1 MFSFAPL
8 THLMGGTPNIFELLL
23 EIAKKLAKEI
33 PGGII
38 LDQYKNLQNPLAH
51 YYSTF
56 GEIQVSPVQ
65 FLRHLSLRAQSVLLM
80 ALHTDFHLFFY
91 GSLS

>member
-23 EIAKKLAKEI
+23 EIAKKMAKEI

-38 LDQYKNLQNPLAH
+38 LDQYNNIQNPLAH

-56 GEIQVSPVQ
+56 GEIQVSSPMS
-65 FLRHLSLRAQSVLLM
+65 FRTCSPSNRIMTFPLLPFH
-80 ALHTDFHLFFY
+80 ALLY
-91 GSLS
+91 